1 MKGAGKLIIQLTHYG
16 AVHGYTAQ
24 SIKGAGGNFDL
35 EMGLTAG
42 PGPRMTRML
51 VRYIAHNQA
60 LRRKGLT

>member
-1 MKGAGKLIIQLTHYG
+1 MKRTSKLFIQLTHYG
-16 AVHGYTAQ
+16 AVHGKAAQ
-24 SIKGAGGNFDL
+24 PVKRAGGDLHL